1 MVVNKEFILAAF
13 YDACQ
18 TLGQEDAIAQ
28 VAAQTGQEPE
38 TVQSVIA
45 EEVAA

>member
-18 TLGQEDAIAQ
+18 SLPQEDAIQQ

-38 TVQSVIA
+38 TVTAVIA
-45 EEVAA
+45 EEVA